1 MSNDRLPDVDSH
13 KFDNY
18 CKPPITSSYVRHVE
32 ISKEQFEKLIREYL
46 SKCTQCDE
54 CMANMY
60 CTLEHRRNSREPQ
73 DYCISNIKHYLEYW
87 ENL

>member
-1 MSNDRLPDVDSH
+1 MRNDSLPEAEQD
-13 KFDNY
+13 KFDSY
-18 CKPPITSSYVRHVE
+18 SKPPVVFSCARHVE
-32 ISKEQFEKLIREYL
+32 VSEEQFEKLIREYL
-46 SKCTQCDE
+46 SKCNQCDE

-73 DYCISNIKHYLEYW
+73 DYCIDNIKHYLEYW

>member
-1 MSNDRLPDVDSH
+1 MSNVRLPEAEQR
-13 KFDNY
+13 KFDSY
-18 CKPPITSSYVRHVE
+18 SKPPITSSYARQVN
-32 ISKEQFEKLIREYL
+32 ISEEQFEKLIREYL

-73 DYCISNIKHYLEYW
+73 DYCTNNIKHY
-87 ENL
+87 